1 MATLAP
7 SLRALFNE
15 LDDVWP
21 NRDRRTDGWYRD
33 CVWVDHGTDHCPDSY
48 GMVHA
53 IDIDKDGINADLVVR
68 ALIKMDLVVRYVI
81 WNRHIWEHKNGWR
94 MDNYTG
100 TSNPHTDHIH
110 VSIEHTFGAQRYTGS
125 FGIMNQIAIEAA
137 TGVVDAIIAAPI
149 WDSSAYMTR
158 FSDNILALRNEL
170 DATSVVFKGLRK

>member
-15 LDDVWP
+15 LDDIWP

-53 IDIDKDGINADLVVR
+53 IDIDKDGIAPDIVVS
-68 ALIKMDLVVRYVI
+68 ALIKMNLVVRYVI
-81 WNRHIWEHKNGWR
+81 WNRFIYEHKNGWR
-94 MDNYTG
+94 KDPYTG

-110 VSIEHTFGAQRYTGS
+110 VSIEHTFGAQHYTGS
-125 FGIMNQIAIEAA
+125 FGIGNAVAIDI
-137 TGVVDAIIAAPI
+137 TNKVTDSVVAAPL
-149 WDSSAYMTR
+149 WDSSSYMER
-158 FSDNILALRNEL
+158 FNDHILSLRGEL
-170 DATSVVFKGLRK
+170 DATSQLFKGLRR